1 MHAQGRLLYV
11 HTLEVLGCTPP
22 AITRHSSHRGV
33 YLVMTYGGSP
43 VTYGQS
49 HTMECTHCPI
59 SPCLRPPQLK
69 EVQSASCFT
78 GTVDAKVEP
87 DAPPPRRRPAT
98 STSTVHDHYHDHDHG
113 RAPRHRAHDHNHVAP
128 EEYPPRWVHSGPRHR
143 ATWRTAETMEGGIA
157 VPLIIGS
164 SLSLSD
170 VDNTSFTEVL
180 PLWLTSW
187 RERASGL
194 SASEPSMNL
203 EELTSVENPSALFT

>member
-49 HTMECTHCPI
+49 HTMECTHCPF
-59 SPCLRPPQLK
+59 SPCLLPPQLN

-98 STSTVHDHYHDHDHG
+98 STSTTTTTTTTMAMRPATEPMTTTTLHRRNIHHG
-113 RAPRHRAHDHNHVAP
+113 GCAR
-128 EEYPPRWVHSGPRHR
+128 GPAI
-143 ATWRTAETMEGGIA
+143 ATRG
-157 VPLIIGS
+157 
-164 SLSLSD
+164 
-170 VDNTSFTEVL
+170 
-180 PLWLTSW
+180 
-187 RERASGL
+187 
-194 SASEPSMNL
+194 
-203 EELTSVENPSALFT
+203 